1 MKIHRLVSR
10 LVSSFRRFKHPRR
23 AYASKPKFQ
32 LPRFQRGSG
41 LVPVSTLGLGMG
53 MVFGDVSYPGDKHF
67 PVPMREKNHACEQF
81 EIGTFLGWG
90 GAATVREVTDMDGKT
105 YALKG
110 IPMTVDADEI
120 HCRLRELDMMTRA
133 ASGEHVIRCHDAWV
147 EDITPELESLFA
159 PKGSPC
165 RPKGKWPTRYMLFIQ
180 LELADC
186 NLNEW
191 LQRKPRS
198 SVERIHVFRDIA
210 EGLKDLHSRGVMHR
224 DVKPE
229 NIFLKLHPETG
240 RLQAKLGDFGLATGI
255 AGNQYTAD
263 SEGVL
268 LDANTPHHVGL
279 LTRDV
284 GTLAYMAPEQRGACY
299 DHKVDHYALG
309 MVLWEM
315 FEPESCP
322 HKRFTRLK
330 TVRDTGHVEWEP
342 KSKRSDLAKNL
353 VQKLVSWHPEHRP
366 SITEI
371 LEKLTPVS

>member
-1 MKIHRLVSR
+1 
-10 LVSSFRRFKHPRR
+10 
-23 AYASKPKFQ
+23 
-32 LPRFQRGSG
+32 
-41 LVPVSTLGLGMG
+41 
-53 MVFGDVSYPGDKHF
+53 
-67 PVPMREKNHACEQF
+67 
-81 EIGTFLGWG
+81 
-90 GAATVREVTDMDGKT
+90 
-105 YALKG
+105 
-110 IPMTVDADEI
+110 
-120 HCRLRELDMMTRA
+120 
-133 ASGEHVIRCHDAWV
+133 
-147 EDITPELESLFA
+147 
-159 PKGSPC
+159 
-165 RPKGKWPTRYMLFIQ
+165 MLFIQ

-186 NLNEW
+186 NLKEW
-191 LQRKPRS
+191 LQKKPRS

-210 EGLKDLHSRGVMHR
+210 EGLKDLHSKGVMHR

-240 RLQAKLGDFGLATGI
+240 RLQAKIGDFGLATV
-255 AGNQYTAD
+255 AHNQSTAD
-263 SEGVL
+263 GEGML
-268 LDANTPHHVGL
+268 LESNTPYPIGL

-315 FEPESCP
+315 FEPEKCP
-322 HKRFTRLK
+322 NKRFTRLK

-371 LEKLTPVS
+371 LEKVSPVS